1 MADTTTQTTINETN
15 TTETNQTNMDPIKE
29 DIIKLYIAMFQ
40 RIPSESE
47 IDYWYNSAKENGLI
61 NGDNLDTVKLAD
73 TMAQAAT
80 SAVTAYGLE
89 DIYPQYA
96 NFDPTNEDSVKA
108 VINSVYETIFNKN
121 SQTDPDGVQYW
132 TDEIVKNGKS
142 LGEVIAAMENAAEDI
157 ANNPDKYKDV
167 FSPEE
172 LQNALNAIEA
182 FNAKVEAAEEIS
194 QELPEVKVDP
204 ETLKN
209 LQDLVKEIHDND
221 TKDQVIVYIEN
232 HKSDFINPDLLN
244 DNNLSDDSTDDTL
257 TPPQLPSIDDSTD
270 LPLL

>member
-1 MADTTTQTTINETN
+1 
-15 TTETNQTNMDPIKE
+15 
-29 DIIKLYIAMFQ
+29 MFQ
-40 RIPSESE
+40 RIPSEFE
-47 IDYWYNSAKENGLI
+47 INYWYNSAKKNGLI
-61 NGDNLDTVKLAD
+61 NGNNLDIVKLAD
-73 TMAQAAT
+73 TMADAAT
-80 SAVTAYGLE
+80 NAVKSYGLE
-89 DIYPQYA
+89 DLYPQYV

-142 LGEVIAAMENAAEDI
+142 LGEVIAAMENSAEDI
-157 ANNPDKYKDV
+157 ANNPDKYENS

-194 QELPEVKVDP
+194 QQLPKVKLDP

-221 TKDQVIVYIEN
+221 TKDQVVVYVEN
-232 HKSDFINPDLLN
+232 HKTDFLDP
-244 DNNLSDDSTDDTL
+244 DTL
-257 TPPQLPSIDDSTD
+257 TNIDNTSDNDITPPQLPAIDNDSTD